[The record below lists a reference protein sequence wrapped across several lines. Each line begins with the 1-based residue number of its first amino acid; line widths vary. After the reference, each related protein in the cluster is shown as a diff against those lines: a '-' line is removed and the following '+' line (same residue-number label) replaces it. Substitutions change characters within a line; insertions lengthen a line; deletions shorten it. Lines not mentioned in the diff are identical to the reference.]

1 MGTNAFWRP
10 ITPKDGKLLSTDIK
24 RKIAKRYMNH
34 DGSLIGK
41 VNLGYDA
48 IGWLEGLRDAGVE
61 DADELIAAIEKHAEI
76 EIFIE

>member
-10 ITPKDGKLLSTDIK
+10 IATKDGKLLSTDIK
-24 RKIAKRYMNH
+24 WKIAKRYMNH
-34 DGSLIGK
+34 DGSLTGK
-41 VNLGYDA
+41 AYLSNED

-76 EIFIE
+76 VIFIE